1 MVQITLHLSPSG
13 PPVVPVGAPA
23 FMGWEAGFSPSPLHA
38 TGMPGNREKSTL
50 TLNRKKPFPV
60 PHLTAIV
67 FKIPQEANL
76 KRVIPAT
83 LTLLLAA
90 CATQEKPPAPADD
103 MTASQP
109 VQSAPASPEP
119 TAQNNAEATVVMKA
133 DISKDGH
140 NVNCRIISSE
150 KPDLDDISLDYCR
163 NEHYRRPI
171 KNGIPVIEH
180 DHLVTVK
187 YHVDK

>member
-1 MVQITLHLSPSG
+1 MVQVTPHLSPSWAS
-13 PPVVPVGAPA
+13 VVPVGAPA
-23 FMGWEAGFSPSPLHA
+23 FMGREAGFSPSPLHA
-38 TGMPGNREKSTL
+38 AGMSGNREKSPL
-50 TLNRKKPFPV
+50 ILNRKKPFPASLH
-60 PHLTAIV
+60 PAIV

-83 LTLLLAA
+83 LTLFLAA

-103 MTASQP
+103 MSTSQP
-109 VQSAPASPEP
+109 VPTAPAYPEP

-163 NEHYRRPI
+163 NEKYRRPNQ
-171 KNGIPVIEH
+171 KRCPC
-180 DHLVTVK
+180 DRA
-187 YHVDK
+187 

>member
-1 MVQITLHLSPSG
+1 MVQVTPHLSPFWAS
-13 PPVVPVGAPA
+13 VVPVGAPA
-23 FMGWEAGFSPSPLHA
+23 FMGRETGFSPSPLHA
-38 TGMPGNREKSTL
+38 AGMPGNREKSPL
-50 TLNRKKPFPV
+50 ILNMEKPFPV
-60 PHLTAIV
+60 PRLKAIV

-103 MTASQP
+103 MSTSQP
-109 VQSAPASPEP
+109 VPTAPASPEP

-140 NVNCRIISSE
+140 NVNCRIVSSE

-163 NEHYRRPI
+163 NEKYRRPI
-171 KNGIPVIEH
+171 KNGVPVIEH

-187 YHVDK
+187 YQVDK

>member
-1 MVQITLHLSPSG
+1 MVQVTPHLSPSWAS
-13 PPVVPVGAPA
+13 VVPVGAPA
-23 FMGWEAGFSPSPLHA
+23 FMEREAGFSPSPLHA
-38 TGMPGNREKSTL
+38 AGMSRNREKSAL
-50 TLNRKKPFPV
+50 TLKKEKPFPV
-60 PHLTAIV
+60 PRLKAIV

-90 CATQEKPPAPADD
+90 CATQETPPAAVDD
-103 MTASQP
+103 IGTSQP
-109 VQSAPASPEP
+109 VQTAPASPEP

-140 NVNCRIISSE
+140 NVNCRIVSSE

-163 NEHYRRPI
+163 NEKYRRPL
-171 KNGIPVIEH
+171 KNGVPVIEH
-180 DHLVTVK
+180 HHLVTVK

>member
-1 MVQITLHLSPSG
+1 MVQVTPHLSPSWAS
-13 PPVVPVGAPA
+13 VVPVGAPA
-23 FMGWEAGFSPSPLHA
+23 FMGREAGFSPSPLHA
-38 TGMPGNREKSTL
+38 AGMSRNREKSAL
-50 TLNRKKPFPV
+50 TLNKEKPFPV
-60 PHLTAIV
+60 PRLKAIV

-103 MTASQP
+103 MSTSQP
-109 VQSAPASPEP
+109 VPTAPTSPGP

-163 NEHYRRPI
+163 NEKYRRPI
-171 KNGIPVIEH
+171 KNGVPVIEH

>member
-1 MVQITLHLSPSG
+1 
-13 PPVVPVGAPA
+13 
-23 FMGWEAGFSPSPLHA
+23 MGREAGFSPSPLHA
-38 TGMPGNREKSTL
+38 AGMSGNREKSPLILSRTK
-50 TLNRKKPFPV
+50 TFPASLH
-60 PHLTAIV
+60 PAIV

-76 KRVIPAT
+76 KRIIPAT

-103 MTASQP
+103 ISTSQP
-109 VQSAPASPEP
+109 VQTAPASPEP

-140 NVNCRIISSE
+140 NVNCRIVSSE

-163 NEHYRRPI
+163 NEKYRRPI
-171 KNGIPVIEH
+171 KNGVPVIEH

>member
-1 MVQITLHLSPSG
+1 
-13 PPVVPVGAPA
+13 
-23 FMGWEAGFSPSPLHA
+23 
-38 TGMPGNREKSTL
+38 MPRNREKSAL
-50 TLNRKKPFPV
+50 TLSRTKTFPASLH
-60 PHLTAIV
+60 PAIV
-67 FKIPQEANL
+67 FPIPQEANL

-90 CATQEKPPAPADD
+90 CATQEKPATPVDE
-103 MTASQP
+103 TSTSEP
-109 VQSAPASPEP
+109 VQTAPASPEP

-140 NVNCRIISSE
+140 NVNCRIVSSE

-163 NEHYRRPI
+163 NEKYRRPI
-171 KNGIPVIEH
+171 KNGVPVIEH